1 MGLFGKKN
9 QQYAYTRGECYII
22 PRNDDKSMLSVLQW
36 QLGFWQPTRFL
47 FISDTVNAAMH
58 AHTIPAV
65 NNNSTIIMLSKILL
79 P

>member
-22 PRNDDKSMLSVLQW
+22 PRNDDKSMSSVLQW
-36 QLGFWQPTRFL
+36 QLGFLQPTRFL
-47 FISDTVNAAMH
+47 FISDTVNAAT
-58 AHTIPAV
+58 HTHIITTV
-65 NNNSTIIMLSKILL
+65 NITSTIIMLSKILL